1 MELSMIL
8 LFAKCFG
15 ELATRLNQSE
25 IIGELFAGLILGPSI
40 LNIVHSN
47 SILFIMSEIGA
58 MILLFDVG
66 LSVNIKKFIKVSN
79 VAFLV
84 AISGITIPYL
94 FCYIVFTCFNFEKN
108 NALFAAAILTA
119 TSIAVTAR
127 IFKDYNRLETK
138 EAEIVLGAAF
148 IDDILGIIMLTIISN
163 IVTGKIITTYSIA
176 VICLRIIS
184 FFILV
189 MLLGLILPII
199 YKYIVKIKQPYTIL
213 IVSIAICFMIAV
225 LSVKLELAIIVGSFI
240 AGIILT
246 RTKNIIPQIKQDIK
260 PLYAFFV
267 PIFFVSMG
275 SNVKLNILNP
285 FISNNAKFLIM
296 IIILFIVAFIG
307 KLLSGLIILKKG
319 LDKFLIGISMVP
331 RGEVGL
337 IFANIGLQNH
347 IFGSHYYTVLVIVIM
362 LLTLSTPIIL
372 KYLFVNNH

>member
-40 LNIVHSN
+40 LNIVHS
-47 SILFIMSEIGA
+47 SSLLFIMSEIGA

-66 LSVNIKKFIKVSN
+66 LSINIKKFIKVSN
-79 VAFLV
+79 VALLV

-94 FCYIVFTCFNFEKN
+94 FCYIVFTCFNFAKH

-127 IFKDYNRLETK
+127 LFKDYNKLETK

-148 IDDILGIIMLTIISN
+148 IDDILGIIMLTIISI

-176 VICLRIIS
+176 IICLRIIS
-184 FFILV
+184 FFILAI
-189 MLLGLILPII
+189 LLGLILPII

-246 RTKNIIPQIKQDIK
+246 RTNIIPQIKQDIQ

-275 SNVKLNILNP
+275 SNVKLNIFNP

-347 IFGSHYYTVLVIVIM
+347 VFGSNYYTVLVTVIM

-372 KYLFVNNH
+372 KYLLVNNH